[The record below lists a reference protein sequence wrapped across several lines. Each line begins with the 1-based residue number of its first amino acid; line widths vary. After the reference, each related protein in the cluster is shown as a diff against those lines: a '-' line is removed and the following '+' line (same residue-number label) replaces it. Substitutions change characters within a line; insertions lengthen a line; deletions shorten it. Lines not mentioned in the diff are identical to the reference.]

1 MRKFTNGNGKK
12 FFLTLL
18 VGLLALG
25 AAATGIAQSARDGA
39 PRHKMTFEQKEAY
52 MQERLNE
59 RFDDLDAT
67 EAQRAAVKAELT
79 KLRPTLEEIHA
90 QRAAYRAELGE
101 QFFNGKLDEERV
113 HAIID
118 ASSDQNTKLAHLGV
132 DAALRLYDDF
142 TPEQRAQ
149 MLTRWKHPV
158 RQIEGSYFI
167 DRGLDHAMEV
177 ISATDKQRA
186 LAEKQKD
193 AIIAS
198 ANTLIKGLAPL
209 RSQAVEQLESGEPDA
224 KLLHGNLDRASVLIT
239 AFAHDAADSLVLFA
253 NTLTDEQRATIRD
266 EMAKRRHHRHH

>member
-1 MRKFTNGNGKK
+1 MREFGKGKGKK

-25 AAATGIAQSARDGA
+25 AAATGIAQSTSDGA
-39 PRHKMTFEQKEAY
+39 HPHKMTFEQKEAY
-52 MQERLNE
+52 MQERLDA
-59 RFDDLDAT
+59 RFDDLEAT
-67 EAQRAAVKAELT
+67 DAQRAAVTAELEN
-79 KLRPTLEEIHA
+79 LRPSFKAIHE
-90 QRAAYRAELGE
+90 QRASYKAELGE
-101 QFFNGKLDEERV
+101 QFFKGNLEHDRV

-118 ASSDQNTKLAHLGV
+118 ASSDQNTKVAHLGL
-132 DAALRLYDDF
+132 DAALRLHDDF

-149 MLTRWKHPV
+149 MLTRWKQPV

-177 ISATDKQRA
+177 ISATDKQRD
-186 LAEKQKD
+186 LAETQKD

-209 RSQAVEQLESGEPDA
+209 RAQAVEQLESKSPDG
-224 KLLHGNLDRASVLIT
+224 KLLHANLDRASVLIT
-239 AFAHDAADSLVLFA
+239 AFAHDTADSLVTFA
-253 NTLTDEQRATIRD
+253 NTLSDEQRATIRD